1 MKQNTKP
8 LNEEVFGVAP
18 MQQKNNSVA
27 ETKESETQTPGGVNK
42 LHNRVTQTRVEERL
56 WEKEFDKEICKEYL
70 EYGYKA
76 YVSLVKDFITKALS
90 QRELEVL
97 ENLKPKNIKADYYQV
112 NYFKDNRTVFQT
124 PVNNLIK
131 NE

>member
-8 LNEEVFGVAP
+8 INEEVFGVAP

>member
-8 LNEEVFGVAP
+8 INEEVFGAGPDVIEDNGPCTAGP
-18 MQQKNNSVA
+18 DEPVISVA
-27 ETKESETQTPGGVNK
+27 ETKESEPVKT
-42 LHNRVTQTRVEERL
+42 